1 MTDSRVPRSRITVEE
16 LVALFGER
24 LTKRLIFHC
33 AGRRVPTCEQ
43 YLKAMRRRM
52 VIHDWL
58 NRGYTQRDLATK
70 YELSVPYVKRLITQY
85 LNRRH
90 REAVRHGD

>member
-1 MTDSRVPRSRITVEE
+1 MNDSRVPRSRITVEE

-52 VIHDWL
+52 VTTISPSSCRRPSVACSIIFVLDAPS
-58 NRGYTQRDLATK
+58 AT
-70 YELSVPYVKRLITQY
+70 
-85 LNRRH
+85 
-90 REAVRHGD
+90 